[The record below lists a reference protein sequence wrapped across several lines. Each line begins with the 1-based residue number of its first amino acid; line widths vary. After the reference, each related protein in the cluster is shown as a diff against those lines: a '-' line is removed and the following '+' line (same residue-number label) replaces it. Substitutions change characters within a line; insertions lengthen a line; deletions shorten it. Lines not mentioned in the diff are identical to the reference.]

1 MCLCFPAAVGYCH
14 TWVNLLYISMPV
26 TPRYA
31 CLPNVCPFHN
41 HMPASQR
48 CACITRLCPSQA
60 GIFCLTKVYPRQ
72 ASIFCLT
79 GFACPIR
86 VCLPDQVKPA
96 SPRYTHH
103 KQVFSAS
110 EVKLAPSRYAC
121 LTKICMPHQD
131 VQLSSTSS
139 LSLQLVKPARAIKI
153 LPPGII
159 VG

>member
-14 TWVNLLYISMPV
+14 TWVNLLYCHTQVCLSPKGMPISQS
-26 TPRYA
+26 Y
-31 CLPNVCPFHN
+31 
-41 HMPASQR
+41 
-48 CACITRLCPSQA
+48 ACITEVCLHHQVMPLTSGYFLPYQ
-60 GIFCLTKVYPRQ
+60 GIPTTSKYLLPHRFCLPHQ
-72 ASIFCLT
+72 
-79 GFACPIR
+79 GM
-86 VCLPDQVKPA
+86 PDQVKPA